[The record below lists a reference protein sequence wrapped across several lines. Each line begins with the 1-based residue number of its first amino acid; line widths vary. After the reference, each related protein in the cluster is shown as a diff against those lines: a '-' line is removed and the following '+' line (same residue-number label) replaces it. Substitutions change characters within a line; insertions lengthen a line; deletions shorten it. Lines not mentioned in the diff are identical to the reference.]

1 MKTSVELQKEKVELA
16 KRLGAVG
23 TIRELLDRA
32 LDAYIAQ
39 ERRMSMA
46 RLLGTGFYDS
56 RITPDRKQRG
66 LPRR

>member
-1 MKTSVELQKEKVELA
+1 MKTSVELQKEKVDLA

-23 TIRELLDRA
+23 TIKELLDRA

-39 ERRMSMA
+39 ERRMSMS
-46 RLLGTGFYDS
+46 RMLGTDFYDT
-56 RITPDRKQRG
+56 RITQERKKRG